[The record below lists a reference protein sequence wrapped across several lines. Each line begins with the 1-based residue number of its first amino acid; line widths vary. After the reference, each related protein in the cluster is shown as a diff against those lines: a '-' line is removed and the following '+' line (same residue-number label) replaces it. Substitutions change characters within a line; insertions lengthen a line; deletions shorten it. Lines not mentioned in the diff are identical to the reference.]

1 MTQSASVDGAA
12 AEGDAN
18 PAPRL
23 SRSPVGAPAR
33 RATAAEQVAAR
44 IVTLIEEL
52 HLRPGDVVPAEA
64 ELSRRFEVNRL
75 AVREAIRILAARE
88 ILVSSQGR
96 PARVTVP
103 SGQVFGQML
112 EFRLRQDSLR
122 FEDLVDARR
131 AIEGALA
138 RRAAQRVAAG
148 HVTVHTAELRLA
160 EMADAVA
167 DPDRFI
173 ALDVAFHQDL
183 AELGGNGMLQ
193 LVLDSLGGVLLES
206 RRSSYT
212 GRSRRGDGHSA
223 TIAAHRAVLDAIRR
237 GDPAAAGAAMDE
249 HLLDTERDLHAAK
262 REER

>member
-1 MTQSASVDGAA
+1 MTQSPSADGAA
-12 AEGDAN
+12 ADNGAD
-18 PAPRL
+18 PAKGA
-23 SRSPVGAPAR
+23 SRTPSRGA
-33 RATAAEQVAAR
+33 TVAEQVAAR

-52 HLRPGDVVPAEA
+52 RLRPGDVVPAESDMA
-64 ELSRRFEVNRL
+64 GRFGVSRL
-75 AVREAIRILAARE
+75 AVREAIRILTARE

-103 SGQVFGQML
+103 SAQVFGQML

-138 RRAAQRVAAG
+138 RRAAERVAAG
-148 HVTVHTAELRLA
+148 QVTVHTAELRLA

-167 DPDRFI
+167 DPERFI
-173 ALDVAFHQDL
+173 ALDIAFHREL

-193 LVLDSLGGVLLES
+193 LVLESLGGVLLES

-223 TIAAHRAVLDAIRR
+223 TITAHRAVLDAIRR
-237 GDPAAAGAAMDE
+237 GDPVAAAAAMDE
-249 HLLDTERDLHAAK
+249 HLLDTEQDLHAAK
-262 REER
+262 REDR